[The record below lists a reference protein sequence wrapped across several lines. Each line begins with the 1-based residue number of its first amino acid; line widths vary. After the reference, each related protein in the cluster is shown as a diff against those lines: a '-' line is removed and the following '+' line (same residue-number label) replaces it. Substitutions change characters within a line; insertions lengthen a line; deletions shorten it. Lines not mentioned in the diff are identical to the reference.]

1 MDMDFY
7 EKLIAYYKCRIEDDE
22 KYNKRIENEEK
33 DAYRVMKA
41 LNESKHPITIKNIGD
56 LARLLNVAKQL
67 TTTDGRN
74 IFEEFGSIPQVE
86 SIINNM
92 TSRKPEQ
99 IQAIQDYD
107 FSDWEPMDT
116 LLEQDHKL
124 IVEFKKIN
132 TSEIYMETLSK
143 IKGILTAGNPIQIKS
158 EARAEEELTA
168 KHKAILSMPRMFMR
182 ENGLV
187 PNSELKFEDGKVV
200 LEYLDAEKVFGSDII
215 KAQEQ
220 TMGITPAQAD
230 DKKKQEDMQNAALDR
245 WKRRTEDVAR
255 RKQQTVADKWET
267 NPNVKRENIQRKQK
281 HGNDR
286 GMSR

>member
-1 MDMDFY
+1 MDTDFY
-7 EKLIAYYKCRIEDDE
+7 ERLIAYYKCRIEDDE
-22 KYNKRIENEEK
+22 KYDKRIENEEK

-41 LNESKHPITIKNIGD
+41 LNDSKHPIAIKNIGD

-86 SIINNM
+86 TFINSI

-107 FSDWEPMDT
+107 FSDWEPMVT
-116 LLEQDHKL
+116 PLEQDHKL
-124 IVEFKKIN
+124 IEEFKKFN
-132 TSEIYMETLSK
+132 TSEIYMGTLSK

-168 KHKAILSMPRMFMR
+168 KHKAILAMSRMFMR
-182 ENGLV
+182 KNGLV

-200 LEYLDAEKVFGSDII
+200 LEYLDAEKVFGSDIV

-230 DKKKQEDMQNAALDR
+230 DKKKQEDIQNAALDR

-255 RKQQTVADKWET
+255 RKQQTIADKWGT
-267 NPNVKRENIQRKQK
+267 NPNARRENIQKKPK
-281 HGNDR
+281 HGNDK